1 MRSLVTVYDIAN
13 QADRN
18 MTIAAVPG
26 VPEKDR
32 TAEDDEFGWNW
43 SVFADTAAW
52 ANAWEEAEGKTP
64 IAEVVRTMDLST
76 DGKESMASGTLGQL
90 ADFSVMMYLGAKVG
104 DPVMRTTWY
113 GAKSGTFAIGRPV
126 ERYVR
131 GMASR
136 YKEAPA
142 TGTWV
147 FRKGEPLPDRSRY
160 PHRRPY

>member
-1 MRSLVTVYDIAN
+1 
-13 QADRN
+13 
-18 MTIAAVPG
+18 
-26 VPEKDR
+26 
-32 TAEDDEFGWNW
+32 
-43 SVFADTAAW
+43 
-52 ANAWEEAEGKTP
+52 
-64 IAEVVRTMDLST
+64 MDLST

-147 FRKGEPLPDRSRY
+147 FRKGEPLPDEAATLIDDLIERKVPFDTEGSTLQNRVEATITKRTPTGVRWSDGHSRLTKNSSLSTIG
-160 PHRRPY
+160 RRNRMPNPLLLRGCQLARVPLL